1 MAEHLRA
8 THRTLALLTPGR
20 VMTGVAVF
28 ALGILAGAGIA
39 AWLMP
44 PS

>member
-8 THRTLALLTPGR
+8 AQRTTTSLTPAR
-20 VMTGVAVF
+20 VMTGVVVF

-39 AWLMP
+39 AWLVP
-44 PS
+44 PA